1 MLIEVMV
8 VLLLVS
14 ITCCSLL
21 TGYKACVLAMQQYNR
36 LELAFELS
44 EAKDLEEA
52 DALAAEQGLFIER
65 KEFIDNLQ
73 IKKEIIT
80 VRECR
85 NKKIVINKVRYALNL
100 ALIFIITMSLIFT
113 GGLRQLLQGWQR
125 IQSDIMLR
133 RAANYS
139 FSLPEREL
147 FLHAATVTISNTGY
161 KGSSKIICQDVF
173 GSRQITFY
181 LSGNILYRE
190 TKSNSLK
197 GINVL
202 SLASVKVEEFRAE
215 RLNTK
220 ELLLT
225 IKIQDTKSGRRITS
239 RKVLLLGNGVIEG

>member
-1 MLIEVMV
+1 MLIEVML

-36 LELAFELS
+36 LELAFELLEVRNV
-44 EAKDLEEA
+44 EAA

-73 IKKEIIT
+73 IKQEIIT
-80 VRECR
+80 VMHCR
-85 NKKIVINKVRYALNL
+85 NKGFLLVELNL
-100 ALIFIITMSLIFT
+100 ALIFIITTSLLFA
-113 GGLRQLLQGWQR
+113 GGVRQLLQGWQR

-181 LSGNILYRE
+181 LSGNILYRQ

-197 GINVL
+197 GVNVL
-202 SLASVKVEEFRAE
+202 SLASVKIEEFRAE
-215 RLNTK
+215 RLNYR
-220 ELLLT
+220 ELMLT

-239 RKVLLLGNGVIEG
+239 SKVLLLGNGVIEG

>member
-1 MLIEVMV
+1 MH
-8 VLLLVS
+8 
-14 ITCCSLL
+14 
-21 TGYKACVLAMQQYNR
+21 
-36 LELAFELS
+36 
-44 EAKDLEEA
+44 
-52 DALAAEQGLFIER
+52 
-65 KEFIDNLQ
+65 
-73 IKKEIIT
+73 
-80 VRECR
+80 CR
-85 NKKIVINKVRYALNL
+85 NKGFLLVELNL

-202 SLASVKVEEFRAE
+202 SLASVR
-215 RLNTK
+215 
-220 ELLLT
+220 T
-225 IKIQDTKSGRRITS
+225 IEHQRIAIDH
-239 RKVLLLGNGVIEG
+239 KNPGY